1 MSIKKLFYTS
11 ILLSLVTSNAQ
22 IKNGQK
28 VDSVNNSLIFK
39 EQIYDFENKEI
50 PPFELKDIH
59 GKFVKSENLKGK
71 PTIINFW
78 FSTCEPCLLEIPAL
92 NELKKRYGNNVNF
105 VAITFEDSEVVYNFL
120 KKVDFS
126 FFHLVNAKPYI
137 KNFGMFGYPKTLVL
151 DSNLIVR
158 KIEKLIPK
166 DVPVEKGRKELIEN
180 LSQTINGLL

>member
-1 MSIKKLFYTS
+1 MSVKKLFYIP
-11 ILLSLVTSNAQ
+11 ILLSLVISNAQ
-22 IKNGQK
+22 IKNSQK
-28 VDSVNNSLIFK
+28 GDSLNNSLIFK

-50 PPFELKDIH
+50 PPFELKDID
-59 GKFVKSENLKGK
+59 GKFVKSELLKGK

-92 NELKKRYGNNVNF
+92 NELKKSYGGNVNF
-105 VAITFEDSEVVYNFL
+105 IAITFEDSEVVSIFL
-120 KKVDFS
+120 KKVDFD
-126 FFHLVNAKPYI
+126 FLHVVNAKPYI

-166 DVPVEKGRKELIEN
+166 DVPIEKGRKELIN
-180 LSQTINGLL
+180 SLSKTINGLL